1 MLKPYHRILSLPGA
15 FAFSSTGL
23 LARLPLSM
31 AGLGLVL
38 LVSHRTGSYGLAGS
52 VSGVYVLGAALSAP
66 IQGRLIDRVGQA
78 PLLRIVGSMFGVGMT
93 LAIVSIERD
102 WPLPWPLVC
111 AGLAGLTS
119 TQVGSM
125 VRARWNYILENRSQ
139 LTTAFA
145 LEAIL
150 DEMVFIVGPIVVT
163 VLSTT
168 VSPVAG
174 LVAAAVAAVVGTL
187 MLASQRATQPP
198 PSNRVA
204 GERPPM
210 GWRLLGPV
218 LIACVALGI
227 LFGSTEVIV
236 VAFATEVGQRAAA
249 GPLLAIWAAGSLTGG
264 LVAGAVSIPLSP
276 LQQLRFSILALT
288 LLFAPLGFLDSVL
301 LLGVGMFAAGFMIAP
316 TMIAAMNLIQA
327 HVPAARLTE
336 GMTWTSMGLSIGVA
350 PGAAAAGWAID
361 RSGASSGFLVPL
373 IAGACATLVAWV
385 FRPPPLPTGR

>member
-1 MLKPYHRILSLPGA
+1 MLKPYQRILSLPGA

-52 VSGVYVLGAALSAP
+52 IAGVYVLAAALSAP
-66 IQGRLIDRVGQA
+66 VQGRLVDRVGQA
-78 PLLRIVGSMFGVGMT
+78 PLLRIVGSMFAVGMT

-102 WPLPWPLVC
+102 WPLPWPHVC

-125 VRARWNYILENRSQ
+125 VRARWIYIIENRGQ

-174 LVAAAVAAVVGTL
+174 LVAAAVAALVGTL
-187 MLASQRATQPP
+187 LLASQKARK
-198 PSNRVA
+198 S
-204 GERPPM
+204 
-210 GWRLLGPV
+210 
-218 LIACVALGI
+218 
-227 LFGSTEVIV
+227 V
-236 VAFATEVGQRAAA
+236 V
-249 GPLLAIWAAGSLTGG
+249 
-264 LVAGAVSIPLSP
+264 
-276 LQQLRFSILALT
+276 
-288 LLFAPLGFLDSVL
+288 
-301 LLGVGMFAAGFMIAP
+301 
-316 TMIAAMNLIQA
+316 
-327 HVPAARLTE
+327 
-336 GMTWTSMGLSIGVA
+336 
-350 PGAAAAGWAID
+350 
-361 RSGASSGFLVPL
+361 
-373 IAGACATLVAWV
+373 
-385 FRPPPLPTGR
+385 